1 MKKEIDIKLKATSDP
16 SGIVKTTA
24 HLKGLGEVAG
34 KVGEAF
40 GGATTY
46 IGQFAKNLLR
56 GGIWEAGASVLG
68 FLVKKV
74 IEFWKSS
81 EEAAKKAAEEE
92 RKAFDGRVK
101 AVGEYQAA
109 IEKCHS
115 ASVAAAD
122 ARLKQ
127 ITAEIDAVNDL
138 RKAELELERERLRA
152 AGDTAGAAG
161 IDGRLAAL
169 DADASAAKIA
179 AEMEAAE
186 RRIAAARQK
195 SEDMP
200 LAEAAAKSAAEQ
212 AAAAYEAAARAV
224 RAKAEKSAL
233 GDAYFVGTGYGG
245 HMAFQSATDEQRR
258 AAGAAAV
265 DEWEKSEEHGKLA
278 ESKKAAE
285 AALKSASEARLKA
298 EEELAAAESHLANL
312 ETKAEALL
320 VRTEAKAEKA
330 KNDAA
335 DAARKTAD
343 ETRAAEVKAAQDA
356 ARERERLDRELHQK
370 RMADLRA
377 EIAEQTKGANGLR
390 AAAAAAQSEFDRA
403 FAMYRDPSRAAA
415 EIAEEKDYREDLDR
429 LHRDARRYGGK
440 WRIDELSRLMAAG
453 DSQGASDTLAEWR
466 KSSRFTPEVEAMVR
480 ASAAEMTK
488 TTAEDEL
495 RKIESNTA
503 GLAEKLDE
511 LLSMK
516 GGS

>member
-1 MKKEIDIKLKATSDP
+1 MGKTIDIKLSSRYDGK
-16 SGIVKTTA
+16 GIESAKRQLNDFANVFPKI
-24 HLKGLGEVAG
+24 
-34 KVGEAF
+34 GEAV
-40 GGATTY
+40 GGAHSNLANFVKEFFV
-46 IGQFAKNLLR
+46 GGVWGAAAELVGFAIKTVR
-56 GGIWEAGASVLG
+56 
-68 FLVKKV
+68 
-74 IEFWKSS
+74 EFWKSS

-101 AVGEYQAA
+101 AAGEYQAA

-127 ITAEIDAVNDL
+127 LTAEIDAVNDL

-152 AGDTAGAAG
+152 AGDTAGASE

-169 DADASAAKIA
+169 DADAAAEKMA

-186 RRIAAARQK
+186 RRIAAARRK

-233 GDAYFVGTGYGG
+233 GDAYFVGTVAGG
-245 HMAFQSATDEQRR
+245 HMAYQAATDEQRR
-258 AAGAAAV
+258 AAGDAAV
-265 DEWEKSEEHGKLA
+265 AEWEKSEDHGRLA
-278 ESKKAAE
+278 ESKKSAE
-285 AALKSASEARLKA
+285 AAFKSAVEARRKA
-298 EEELAAAESHLANL
+298 EDELAAAESHLANL

-356 ARERERLDRELHQK
+356 ARERERLDREIHQK

-377 EIAEQTKGANGLR
+377 EIAEQANGLR
-390 AAAAAAQSEFDRA
+390 AAAAAAQGEFDRA
-403 FAMYRDPSRAAA
+403 FAMYRDPARAAA
-415 EIAEEKDYREDLDR
+415 EIAEEKDWREDLDR
-429 LHRDARRYGGK
+429 LHRDAGRYGGK

-453 DSQGASDTLAEWR
+453 DTQGAADALAAWR

-480 ASAAEMTK
+480 ASAAETAK

-511 LLSMK
+511 LLVMK

>member
-1 MKKEIDIKLKATSDP
+1 MAKTIDIVLKS
-16 SGIVKTTA
+16 TA
-24 HLKGLGEVAG
+24 DEAGFKKANENIKGLGAAAAKLGEV
-34 KVGEAF
+34 F
-40 GGATTY
+40 GGANTY
-46 IGQFAKNLLR
+46 LGQLINNLAKGSLWEMGATAIGYVFRA
-56 GGIWEAGASVLG
+56 
-68 FLVKKV
+68 VK
-74 IEFWKSS
+74 ELWKSS

-101 AVGEYQAA
+101 AIGEYQTA

-127 ITAEIDAVNDL
+127 LTAEIDAVNDL

-152 AGDTAGAAG
+152 AGDAKGASE

-169 DADASAAKIA
+169 DADAAAEKMA
-179 AEMEAAE
+179 AEMDAAE

-195 SEDMP
+195 SADMP

-212 AAAAYEAAARAV
+212 AAAAYEAAVRAV
-224 RAKAEKSAL
+224 RGKAEKSAR
-233 GDAYFVGTGYGG
+233 GDAYFVNSITGG
-245 HMAFQSATDEQRR
+245 HMAFGAATDEQRR
-258 AAGAAAV
+258 AAGDAAV
-265 DEWEKSEEHGKLA
+265 AAWEQSEDHGKLA
-278 ESKKAAE
+278 EAKKSAEAAYKSAAE
-285 AALKSASEARLKA
+285 ARRKA
-298 EEELAAAESHLANL
+298 EDELAAAESHLANL
-312 ETKAEALL
+312 ETKAEAML

-377 EIAEQTKGANGLR
+377 EIAEQSKGANGLR
-390 AAAAAAQSEFDRA
+390 AAAAAAQTEFDRA
-403 FAMYRDPSRAAA
+403 FAMYRDPARAAA
-415 EIAEEKDYREDLDR
+415 EISEEKDYRADLDR
-429 LHRDARRYGGK
+429 LHRDAGRYGGK

-453 DSQGASDTLAEWR
+453 DTQGAADTLAAWR

-511 LLSMK
+511 LLAMK

>member
-1 MKKEIDIKLKATSDP
+1 MKKDIDIQLKTASDS
-16 SGIVKTTA
+16 SGIVKTTV
-24 HLKGLGEVAG
+24 HLKGLGEVVG
-34 KVGEAF
+34 KVGEAL
-40 GGATTY
+40 GGANTY
-46 IGQFAKNLLR
+46 LGQFAKNLAV
-56 GGIWEAGASVLG
+56 GGVWQAGAAVLG
-68 FLVKKV
+68 FFTKKV
-74 IEFWKSS
+74 MEFWKSS

-92 RKAFDGRVK
+92 RKASDGRVK
-101 AVGEYQAA
+101 AIGEYQTA

-115 ASVAAAD
+115 ASVAAAA

-127 ITAEIDAVNDL
+127 LTAEIDAVNDL

-152 AGDTAGAAG
+152 AGDAKGASE

-169 DADASAAKIA
+169 DADAAAEKMA
-179 AEMEAAE
+179 AEMDAAE

-195 SEDMP
+195 SADMP

-212 AAAAYEAAARAV
+212 AAAAYEAAVRAV
-224 RAKAEKSAL
+224 RGKAEKSAR
-233 GDAYFVGTGYGG
+233 GDAYFVNSITGG
-245 HMAFQSATDEQRR
+245 HMAFGAATDEQRR
-258 AAGAAAV
+258 AAGDAAV
-265 DEWEKSEEHGKLA
+265 AAWEESENHGKLA
-278 ESKKAAE
+278 EAKKSAEAAYKSAAE
-285 AALKSASEARLKA
+285 ARRKA
-298 EEELAAAESHLANL
+298 EDELAAAESHLSNL
-312 ETKAEALL
+312 ETKAEAML

-377 EIAEQTKGANGLR
+377 EIAEQSKGANGLR
-390 AAAAAAQSEFDRA
+390 AAAAAAQTEFDRA
-403 FAMYRDPSRAAA
+403 FAMYRDPARAAA
-415 EIAEEKDYREDLDR
+415 EISDEKDYRADLDR
-429 LHRDARRYGGK
+429 LHRDAGRYGGK

-453 DSQGASDTLAEWR
+453 DTQGAADTLAAWR

-511 LLSMK
+511 LLAMK